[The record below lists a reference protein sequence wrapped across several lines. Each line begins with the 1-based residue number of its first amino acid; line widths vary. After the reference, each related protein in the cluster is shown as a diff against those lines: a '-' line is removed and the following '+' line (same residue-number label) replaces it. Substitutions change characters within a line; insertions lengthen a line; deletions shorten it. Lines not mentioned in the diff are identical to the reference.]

1 MGKWQMKQAKS
12 KQMVDSAR
20 REFLRG
26 SAMAG
31 ASMALM
37 AMVPGQ
43 AAAADQEQ
51 EQTTGKGYRL
61 TSHILAYYQSAA
73 S

>member
-1 MGKWQMKQAKS
+1 MKQAKS
-12 KQMVDSAR
+12 KQVVDSTR

-31 ASMALM
+31 AGMALM

-43 AAAADQEQ
+43 AAAEGQAQEQ

-61 TSHILAYYQSAA
+61 TSHILAYYKTAA